1 MTKPRK
7 KKTKP
12 FIVIVAQDLS
22 EYAHVQVDA
31 TSSEEAEEIVSDLLE
46 QGQLTKLEYEPG
58 GDREGPYTSD
68 ASEKEEDQTVDC
80 IIKGS
85 RIIFPTRPKNPI
97 PPTTTGP
104 LTACPQCGADLNA
117 SVRIALYTVKLDE
130 SGQVTSFEGGPQPES
145 ESDLI
150 ELCQADNTTI
160 TCVNNH
166 YISGPPATSTT

>member
-12 FIVIVAQDLS
+12 FIVMVAQDLS

-31 TSSEEAEEIVSDLLE
+31 TSSEEAEEIVSDLLH
-46 QGQLTKLEYEPG
+46 QGELTQLDYARG
-58 GDREGPYTSD
+58 DDREGPYTCE
-68 ASEKEEDQTVDC
+68 ASEKEDDQTIDC
-80 IIKGS
+80 IIKGD

-97 PPTTTGP
+97 PTTATGP
-104 LTACPQCGADLNA
+104 LTACPRCGAALNA
-117 SVRIALYTVKLDE
+117 FVRISLYTVKLDE
-130 SGQVTSFEGGPQPES
+130 TGQVTSFEGGPQPES

-150 ELCQADNTTI
+150 ELCQTDNTTI